1 MDWSFLKPNALFT
14 NLAKGDLPTVKTD
27 NEVTVKPETVILL
40 VLSIII
46 IILVIAWVKKF
57 AK

>member
-1 MDWSFLKPNALFT
+1 MDLSFLKPNALFT

-27 NEVTVKPETVILL
+27 NEVTVKPETIILL

-46 IILVIAWVKKF
+46 IILVIAATKKIS
-57 AK
+57 K